1 MRWSEPP
8 PGACSH
14 FTWLKQFQSQ
24 PRSLSAAVAQLILVR
39 PMPATLALII
49 LLAATPTPASV
60 HVTVNDLVGT
70 WNIIR
75 GDSTGEHKLSGNGE
89 YFVYRFPGAGGTGKW
104 FLRDGN
110 QIVIPSGS
118 KKFPDE
124 I

>member
-1 MRWSEPP
+1 
-8 PGACSH
+8 
-14 FTWLKQFQSQ
+14 
-24 PRSLSAAVAQLILVR
+24 
-39 PMPATLALII
+39 MPATLALII

-60 HVTVNDLVGT
+60 HVTANDLVGT

-89 YFVYRFPGAGGTGKW
+89 YLVYRFPGAGGTGKW
-104 FLRDGN
+104 FLRGGN

-124 I
+124 IIFIDRVEPHSDRTFLYVHYGNGPREKWMK